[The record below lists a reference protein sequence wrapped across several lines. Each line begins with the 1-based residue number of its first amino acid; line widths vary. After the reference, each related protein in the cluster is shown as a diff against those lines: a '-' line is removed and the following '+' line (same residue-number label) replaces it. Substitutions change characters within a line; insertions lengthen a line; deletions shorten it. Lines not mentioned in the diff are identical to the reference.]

1 LNAAPILTI
10 ITVTAFDL
18 ARLKRTLK
26 SISGSTAQIEHVFVL
41 PENDQESLNL
51 VRDYASI
58 NQFSVKWIHDHKEG
72 IYPAMNLGAESALG
86 HYLLYLNSGDE
97 ILNQVQFALNLNSLA
112 EARPVWAILGVDLPW
127 NSEYHA
133 YSGME
138 RSFRWQQKNGYVSHQ
153 SVIVRRDAFLSLG
166 RFSAVFPIAAD
177 TLCIF
182 KFADMS
188 SPFLLDGISVKVEEG
203 NNVTSHNRE
212 SRLEVLKIINLT
224 GTVLD
229 RTVSNYNF
237 LKRELTFVLR
247 KLQRLLTST

>member
-1 LNAAPILTI
+1 LNAAPILTV
-10 ITVTAFDL
+10 ITVTAFDPD
-18 ARLKRTLK
+18 RLKRTLK
-26 SISGSTAQIEHVFVL
+26 SLSGSPAQIEHLFVL

-72 IYPAMNLGAESALG
+72 IYPAMNFGAESALG
-86 HYLLYLNSGDE
+86 DYLLYINSGDE
-97 ILNQVQFALNLNSLA
+97 ILNLEQFALNLNSLA
-112 EARPVWAILGVDLPW
+112 EVRPVWAILGVHLPW
-127 NSEYHA
+127 NSEYRA

-138 RSFRWQQKNGYVSHQ
+138 RNFRWQRKNGYVSHQ
-153 SVIVRRDAFLSLG
+153 SVIVRRDVFLSLG
-166 RFSAVFPIAAD
+166 KFSTAFPIAAD

-182 KFADMS
+182 KFTNMS
-188 SPFLLDGISVKVEEG
+188 SPCLLDGISVKVEEG
-203 NNVTSHNRE
+203 NNVTNHNRE

-229 RTVSNYNF
+229 KTVSNYNF
-237 LKRELTFVLR
+237 FMRELTFVLR